1 MTSSWVSFSKSAEQ
15 QWKSSGLRG
24 PVWSLWS
31 PPSSGVYIRALL
43 GLQSPWPMAPKLGVT
58 GAHLPH
64 NHFHGP
70 FQALEYCVET
80 LSPHQ
85 INHFG
90 MSWTFS
96 PYKPRWSSITAQPTV
111 VSAARWCCWAQLKH
125 NRPAWPLDRQRG
137 AGGQEPT
144 RDSMSPRLYTN
155 TGQKSSGEGERLEEF
170 PSSARRRDDR
180 EWAVK
185 AEEGKWTVL
194 QHSPGTKP
202 QNSSSVRAN

>member
-1 MTSSWVSFSKSAEQ
+1 MTSPWVSLSKSAEQ

-31 PPSSGVYIRALL
+31 PSSGLYIRALP
-43 GLQSPWPMAPKLGVT
+43 GRHSPWPMARKLGVT
-58 GAHLPH
+58 GAQLPH
-64 NHFHGP
+64 KRFHGP
-70 FQALEYCVET
+70 FQALEYCGET

-96 PYKPRWSSITAQPTV
+96 LYKPRWSSITAQPTV

-144 RDSMSPRLYTN
+144 RDSMSARLYVN
-155 TGQKSSGEGERLEEF
+155 TGQKPSGEGERLEEF

-180 EWAVK
+180 EWA
-185 AEEGKWTVL
+185 EEGKGTVL
-194 QHSPGTKP
+194 EHSPRTKP
-202 QNSSSVRAN
+202 QNCSSVKAN